1 MSVLR
6 KDMFI
11 EDLVREYPEAV
22 RPLAEAGL
30 VCVACGEPL
39 WGTLEELARE
49 KGFQDLDNLLS
60 KINDDLKTENKEMT

>member
-1 MSVLR
+1 MLR
-6 KDMFI
+6 KEMLI
-11 EDLVREYPEAV
+11 ENVVREYPEAV

-49 KGFQDLDNLLS
+49 KGLQDVDDILS
-60 KINDDLKTENKEMT
+60 KINRHLNSRSEELK